1 MNALLIT
8 LALCVGPQR
17 IVIPDT
23 VDVIELNH
31 YYDAECKLVF
41 SQWVFW
47 EWDRESAEYRVRDWR
62 LCRDARE
69 GPEFDARRARW
80 RLSLSDASQGYALRR
95 IEAIGFSIVH
105 SQVDRELENRKSWPM
120 ECRRLLTPPNC
131 RGKILAIKNKNS
143 PMESTK
149 FGTLPP

>member
-1 MNALLIT
+1 MNALLIAI
-8 LALCVGPQR
+8 ALCVGPQR
-17 IVIPDT
+17 IVIPDQ

-69 GPEFDARRARW
+69 CPEFDARRARW
-80 RLSLSDASQGYALRR
+80 RLSLFRATQGGALRR
-95 IEAIGFSIVH
+95 IDSIAFRTIH
-105 SQVDRELENRKSWPM
+105 SQVDRELENREPHPQDR
-120 ECRRLLTPPNC
+120 RRLLTPSKARRLWVEVPQDRAVNQPI
-131 RGKILAIKNKNS
+131 GGF
-143 PMESTK
+143 P
-149 FGTLPP
+149 